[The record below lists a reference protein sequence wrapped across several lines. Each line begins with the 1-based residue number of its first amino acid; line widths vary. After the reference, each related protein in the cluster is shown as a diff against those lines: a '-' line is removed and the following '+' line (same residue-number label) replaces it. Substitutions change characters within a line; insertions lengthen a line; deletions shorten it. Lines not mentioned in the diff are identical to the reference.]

1 MVFPIAIAEGPIIS
15 VLSGFLVGG
24 GVFNAY
30 IAFIVLLVG
39 DIVGDSIYYAIG
51 YYGGKKVIPKFG
63 HRVKITEEKIAL
75 LENRFNKNDW
85 KLLLFAKTQA
95 IGSIILMTSG
105 LVKMSFSRF
114 VFFNTIG
121 SIPKIILFMIIGFY
135 FGRAYLII
143 NTYLGYFALVWLLLA
158 FIILGLYFYIVKY
171 IKEKSFKNI

>member
-30 IAFIVLLVG
+30 IAFVVLLVG

-51 YYGGKKVIPKFG
+51 YYGGRKVIPKFG
-63 HRVKITEEKIAL
+63 HRVRITEEKIAL

-105 LVKMSFSRF
+105 LVKTPFPRF

-143 NTYLGYFALVWLLLA
+143 NTYLGYFALIWLLLA